1 VIETTLGRIDPDE
14 LGITSMNEHVLSDS
28 SILLRPAREPMPVDE
43 RVTMANLGFVRWNY
57 LALRDNLVLD
67 DADLAV
73 RELQHAASLG
83 QRAIVET
90 TSWGM
95 GPRHA
100 ELPAIARAAG
110 LHVAVAYGTYLG
122 RSLPEWLLALSEVE
136 LEAHLFSA
144 LAEAIPGTDYR
155 AAMLGLI
162 GTSAVLDAV
171 ERRSLVAS
179 ARAAARAGASI
190 AIRLDPAARLGI
202 DVLDLVTEAG
212 LPADRVVFC
221 NVDEFLDETYLAELA
236 DTGATLE
243 FDFGNEAYY
252 HDAYKD
258 PTDAERIDFLL
269 GLLERRPAAAIVF
282 GTSVWSKAQL
292 RTFGGMGYGHLLGR
306 IVPLLDRRGVAPERL
321 EEILVSHPRRLLD
334 RVATAERAEPERAE
348 ASR

>member
-1 VIETTLGRIDPDE
+1 MCRVIETALGPIGPDE
-14 LGITSMNEHVLSDS
+14 LGITSMNEHLLSDS
-28 SILLRPAREPMPVDE
+28 STLLRPAREPMPVDE
-43 RVTMANLGFVRWNY
+43 RVTMANLGFVHWNY

-67 DADLAV
+67 DADLAIA
-73 RELQHAASLG
+73 ELQHAASLG

-122 RSLPEWLLALSEVE
+122 RSLPEWLPALSETE

-144 LAEAIPGTDYR
+144 QAEAIPGTDYK

-162 GTSAVLDAV
+162 GTSAVLDPV
-171 ERRSLVAS
+171 ERRGLVAS

-190 AIRLDPAARLGI
+190 AIRLDPAARLGV
-202 DVLDLVTEAG
+202 DVLDIVTGAG
-212 LPADRVVFC
+212 LPAERVVFC
-221 NVDEFLDETYLAELA
+221 NVDEFLDDAYLAELGDA
-236 DTGATLE
+236 GATLE

-258 PTDAERIDFLL
+258 PTDAERVDFLL
-269 GLLERRPAAAIVF
+269 KLLERRPETAIVF
-282 GTSVWSKAQL
+282 GNSVWSKAQL
-292 RTFGGMGYGHLLGR
+292 RAFGGMGYGHLLGR
-306 IVPLLDRRGVAPERL
+306 IVPLLGRQGVSKEQL
-321 EEILVSHPRRLLD
+321 DEILVSRPRRLLD
-334 RVATAERAEPERAE
+334 RAPVTERAESVR
-348 ASR
+348 